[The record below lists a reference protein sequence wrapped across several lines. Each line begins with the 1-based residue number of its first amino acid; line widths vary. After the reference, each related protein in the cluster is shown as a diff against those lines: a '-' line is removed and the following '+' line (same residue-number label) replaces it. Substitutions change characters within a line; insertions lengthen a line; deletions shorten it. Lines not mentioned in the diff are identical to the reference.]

1 MTKAPREKW
10 QGKVKIIIPLEYEGM
25 VEDISHL
32 SKDGD
37 NPNTMTKAQHD
48 ATWGSLQAFGWVYP
62 LVTDKDG
69 KFSDGEQRQ
78 YVALAHGENYAPV
91 LRLNLT
97 DDNRRLLRQVL
108 NKLKGSHDPQKDAL
122 EYKRL
127 QDAGRI
133 EDLKNLIA
141 VEQDEIDAKLKL
153 LREDENDG
161 KRKMEKDTVEP
172 EKKMAE
178 CPKCGYRFDPESHM
192 VISTPLE
199 TEAGDLDKYV
209 TEGVDEG
216 LGKENTVLLN
226 IAFNTVQPEV
236 TEKVIA
242 VTEAFG
248 IGIDET
254 RTFKVFEGFKL
265 SYNDGDLIYVTGD
278 SGSGKTTFLK
288 ALGKHEVDR
297 GRKVIDFD
305 TIEPG
310 QHEVV
315 IDSIHPDINRTMDVL
330 SSVGLSE
337 AFIMLRRF
345 DELSDGQKYRF
356 KLAKMFSQDADCYL
370 IDKIGEN
377 LDRVMA
383 KVLVYNLQ
391 KFARRSRKMIIA
403 ASTHHDIIEDFNP
416 NIMIYKEFAEKAQL
430 RYYPASPREFSLI
443 KDMKIE
449 KATSQDYEELE
460 QFHYLDSSPGYTQDR
475 FKLTYKDRT
484 IGVVVYVAP
493 FLTSGLRTKAMP
505 QYPIISS
512 KESAA
517 LINRDITRLARII
530 INPKFRGVGLAVKLT
545 KETMPLTEKRVVE
558 TIAAMAQYNPFFE
571 KAGMTKMGKM
581 PLTRE
586 QKAVVDTVKR
596 LGENIVILN
605 SPKRRKAF
613 LEGLDDKQTREL
625 SSALIKNMRNLIK
638 QSSSEGS
645 GASRVETMIK
655 ESMGNGLESL
665 LKNLI
670 PTERVYL
677 YWINEKI
684 GDATP

>member
-1 MTKAPREKW
+1 MTKVPKEKW
-10 QGKVKIIIPLEYEGM
+10 QGKIKLLIPPEYEGM

-32 SKDGD
+32 TKDGD
-37 NPNTMTKAQHD
+37 NPNAMTKAQHE

-62 LVTDKDG
+62 LIVDKDG

-78 YVALAHGENYAPV
+78 YVALSHSENFAPV

-108 NKLKGSHDPQKDAL
+108 NKLKGSHDPKKDAL

-127 QDAGRI
+127 LDAGRI

-153 LREDENDG
+153 LREGDDG
-161 KRKMEKDTVEP
+161 KRRMEKDTVEP
-172 EKKMAE
+172 EKTMVE

-192 VISTPLE
+192 VVSTPLE
-199 TEAGDLDKYV
+199 TEAGDVDKYV
-209 TEGVDEG
+209 IDGKDEA
-216 LGKENTVLLN
+216 LGKDNTVVLN

-236 TEKVIA
+236 TEKTIA

-254 RTFKVFEGFKL
+254 QTFKVFEGFKV

-288 ALGKHEVDR
+288 ALGKHEAER

-305 TIEPG
+305 LINPDPN
-310 QHEVV
+310 EVV
-315 IDSIHPDINRTMDVL
+315 IDSVHPDIDRTMDVL

-345 DELSDGQKYRF
+345 GELSDGQKYRF

-370 IDKIGEN
+370 IDRIGEN

-383 KVLVYNLQ
+383 KVLVFNLQ
-391 KFARRSRKMIIA
+391 KFARRSRKMVIA
-403 ASTHHDIIEDFNP
+403 ASTHHDVIEDFNP
-416 NIMIYKEFAEKAQL
+416 NVLVYKEFAEKAQL
-430 RYYPASPREFSLI
+430 RYYPVSPREFSLI

-449 KATSQDYEELE
+449 KATSQDYEKLE
-460 QFHYLDSSPGYTQDR
+460 QFHYLDSSPGYIRDR
-475 FKLTYKDRT
+475 FKLTYRGRT

-493 FLTSGLRTKAMP
+493 FLTTGLRSKVMP
-505 QYPIISS
+505 EYPIISS

-530 INPKFRGVGLAVKLT
+530 ISPKFRGVGLAVKLT
-545 KETMPLTEKRVVE
+545 KETMPLTGKKIVE

-571 KAGMTKMGKM
+571 KSGMTKVGKM

-586 QKAVVDTVKR
+586 QQNVVDTIKA
-596 LGENIVILN
+596 LGENPVMLH

-613 LEGLDDKQTREL
+613 LEGLNEKQRRML
-625 SSALIKNMRNLIK
+625 SSSLVKNMRNLIK
-638 QSSSEGS
+638 QSGPDGR
-645 GASRVETMIK
+645 GAHQVETMMR
-655 ESMGNGLESL
+655 ESLDNGLESL

-677 YWINEKI
+677 YWKNPKMA
-684 GDATP
+684 DSAP